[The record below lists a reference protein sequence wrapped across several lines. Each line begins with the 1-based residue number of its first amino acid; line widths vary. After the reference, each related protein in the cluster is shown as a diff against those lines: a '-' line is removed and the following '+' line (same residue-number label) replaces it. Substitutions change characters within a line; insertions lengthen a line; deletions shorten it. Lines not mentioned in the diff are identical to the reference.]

1 MLCLNRVVV
10 LGEAR
15 IGNSFESGAGQD
27 VSSAWPI
34 RLFPSVLWLARLAF
48 WEKRK
53 QQRNVVTMHSLK
65 VRSSNC
71 VLSLIGFCGFFYC
84 LFLSFL
90 LCGYEMMSDEEA
102 RRTCWF
108 SFSYGN
114 HSFTLHANNH
124 WSVGPSVEVTYHL
137 QEVLYFARFRG
148 GAEWLTSRW
157 WGLRTLQQS
166 TLALLGHWTQVRSPN
181 LISSRWIFL
190 EWFRMGWGGQSSK
203 DAMVICHNLSRIQSI
218 QSQLSI
224 FASLQLTSPER
235 VGALSGSG
243 ALQQLC
249 KRPSI
254 HWLKVSHLGS
264 HDFSNETPTCT
275 VKVWDFSKDPYTAK
289 RTQRPKAFFHRLV
302 SLQRI

>member
-71 VLSLIGFCGFFYC
+71 VVSLIGFVDSSIVY
-84 LFLSFL
+84 S
-90 LCGYEMMSDEEA
+90 
-102 RRTCWF
+102 
-108 SFSYGN
+108 
-114 HSFTLHANNH
+114 
-124 WSVGPSVEVTYHL
+124 
-137 QEVLYFARFRG
+137 
-148 GAEWLTSRW
+148 GAFCCADTRW
-157 WGLRTLQQS
+157 WVTKRHEGLVDSPFLMGIIVSRSMRTIIGLWVHLLKWLIIS
-166 TLALLGHWTQVRSPN
+166 RRWCTLPDFGGGGGLNDSPTVGEASERFNNPPLLYWGTELKFEAPTWFHRDGFS
-181 LISSRWIFL
+181 L

-224 FASLQLTSPER
+224 MR
-235 VGALSGSG
+235 VFSWPHPKEWVPLAVRVPFPFRGP
-243 ALQQLC
+243 Q
-249 KRPSI
+249 PF
-254 HWLKVSHLGS
+254 LGS
-264 HDFSNETPTCT
+264 
-275 VKVWDFSKDPYTAK
+275 A
-289 RTQRPKAFFHRLV
+289 AL
-302 SLQRI
+302 